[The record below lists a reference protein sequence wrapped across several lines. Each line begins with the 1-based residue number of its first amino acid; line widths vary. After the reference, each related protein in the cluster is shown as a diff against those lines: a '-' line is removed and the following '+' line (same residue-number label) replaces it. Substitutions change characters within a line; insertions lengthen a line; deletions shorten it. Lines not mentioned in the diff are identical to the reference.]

1 MNKQDPYIWLQA
13 NTQDGEIPS
22 WKLVDLVC
30 RKWAVLSG
38 MEKDL
43 SDYQKRKELYE

>member
-1 MNKQDPYIWLQA
+1 MSNNPYIWLEA
-13 NTQDGEIPS
+13 NTQDGEVPA

-38 MEKDL
+38 MEKDQ
-43 SDYQKRKELYE
+43 QKYAELRAEFK